1 MVGTWRLHEQISRA
15 KAMTTAGEHLC
26 TGHFGQSCGHTAEN
40 HGALGCTACDCM
52 HSDAWVKYQWALARI
67 EALGEELRPYRT
79 LVIDGWSPPEET
91 RRRENYIEELENRI
105 ECPQCGRLLQSVVC
119 ERSSQRRRSH
129 DLHPG

>member
-1 MVGTWRLHEQISRA
+1 
-15 KAMTTAGEHLC
+15 
-26 TGHFGQSCGHTAEN
+26 
-40 HGALGCTACDCM
+40 M